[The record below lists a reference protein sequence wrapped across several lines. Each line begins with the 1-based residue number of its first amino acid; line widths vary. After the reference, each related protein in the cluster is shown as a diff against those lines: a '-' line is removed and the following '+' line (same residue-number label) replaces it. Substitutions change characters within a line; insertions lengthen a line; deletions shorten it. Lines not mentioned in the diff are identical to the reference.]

1 MKYIFANRNQIDDRD
16 TGHDWIR
23 RDEEIK
29 ENKHKIIFEQTITST
44 IKANTRNKLVFQRHK
59 SWNIKH
65 NGRKSMSCD
74 VYIYSNEQYMFC
86 AIRQHNKNKQ
96 NKLNSLL
103 CYLQNISSRDVKYIK
118 STLDIK
124 RRRIFLPKNENQAN
138 SMLNVLSKAFI
149 LNSGVYRYIYKVL
162 FYDIIQQ
169 DLKIFSSMSE
179 YAEYSK

>member
-1 MKYIFANRNQIDDRD
+1 M
-16 TGHDWIR
+16 
-23 RDEEIK
+23 
-29 ENKHKIIFEQTITST
+29 
-44 IKANTRNKLVFQRHK
+44 FQRHK

-124 RRRIFLPKNENQAN
+124 RRRIFLPKSWKTKTN
-138 SMLNVLSKAFI
+138 SMINVLSKKYSSLFRDKSFVTFKRLFVISFCNWKDNVAFRK
-149 LNSGVYRYIYKVL
+149 SYITMVIKV
-162 FYDIIQQ
+162 
-169 DLKIFSSMSE
+169 
-179 YAEYSK
+179 